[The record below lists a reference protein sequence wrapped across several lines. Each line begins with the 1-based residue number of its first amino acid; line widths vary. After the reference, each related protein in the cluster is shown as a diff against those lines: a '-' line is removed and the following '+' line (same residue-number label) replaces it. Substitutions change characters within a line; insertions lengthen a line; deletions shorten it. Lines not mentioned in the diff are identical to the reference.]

1 MNYVL
6 SLGAHQQWAHY
17 KMFEIGTK
25 SRVDKY
31 HTAYVEKGSL
41 PSFSTYRFQFYQIHS
56 NTMTE

>member
-41 PSFSTYRFQFYQIHS
+41 PSFSTYCFQFY
-56 NTMTE
+56 